1 LFLSLI
7 STQNLCVTALCKL
20 VTIQENIFGED
31 QAFTDMHQGRA
42 VSSSAVAEHAAS
54 TAAPDRGT
62 EVSTSTGAV
71 DEADILK
78 QREFDPRQ
86 YRTFEVAVSITM
98 HDIQAH
104 LVKVSV

>member
-1 LFLSLI
+1 M
-7 STQNLCVTALCKL
+7 QD
-20 VTIQENIFGED
+20 NIFGED
-31 QAFTDMHQGRA
+31 QAFTDMHQGHA
-42 VSSSAVAEHAAS
+42 VSSSAVAERAAA
-54 TAAPDRGT
+54 TGAPDRGT
-62 EVSTSTGAV
+62 EVSASTGAA
-71 DEADILK
+71 DEAELLK

>member
-1 LFLSLI
+1 
-7 STQNLCVTALCKL
+7 
-20 VTIQENIFGED
+20 
-31 QAFTDMHQGRA
+31 MHQGHAAPSAA
-42 VSSSAVAEHAAS
+42 VVERAAS
-54 TAAPDRGT
+54 TGAPDRGT

-71 DEADILK
+71 DEADLLK
-78 QREFDPRQ
+78 QRDFDPRQ

>member
-1 LFLSLI
+1 LFVRIFLSLI
-7 STQNLCVTALCKL
+7 SNQKFCKL
-20 VTIQENIFGED
+20 VVTIQENIFGED

-42 VSSSAVAEHAAS
+42 VSTAAVVERVAT

-62 EVSTSTGAV
+62 EVSTSTGAA
-71 DEADILK
+71 DEADPLK
-78 QREFDPRQ
+78 QRDFDPRQ

-98 HDIQAH
+98 HDIRAH

>member
-1 LFLSLI
+1 
-7 STQNLCVTALCKL
+7 
-20 VTIQENIFGED
+20 
-31 QAFTDMHQGRA
+31 MHQGHAAPSAAVVERERA
-42 VSSSAVAEHAAS
+42 VSAG
-54 TAAPDRGT
+54 APDRGT

-71 DEADILK
+71 DEADLLK
-78 QREFDPRQ
+78 QRDFDPRQ